1 MPTAGDGA
9 RGWETKAIG
18 STSSA
23 LISTDAACMIRSTLR
38 TKRKPV
44 ALRRR
49 IPSIPARHPDLI
61 RTRSP
66 TFKKGWGSAL
76 RVDKTALSASIS
88 SVGNAT
94 GEPPKPIRFTRL
106 GTCRTRNCSCS
117 RMRTKRY
124 LHFNPAAIA
133 PLVKRAIVREEALDF
148 AKHRLLENLFL
159 VARVSVDGV
168 PLELIHCSYRSS
180 VLPFLR
186 QRVTCSTRLLGRN
199 AHSFAASIRL
209 ALFNKTDQRLTCGS
223 QLEDPKKE
231 GRLAQ
236 LARRERGT
244 PASRSHFNSEGAQL
258 CWHG

>member
-76 RVDKTALSASIS
+76 RVDKTALSASTS
-88 SVGNAT
+88 DLKA
-94 GEPPKPIRFTRL
+94 
-106 GTCRTRNCSCS
+106 SC
-117 RMRTKRY
+117 
-124 LHFNPAAIA
+124 
-133 PLVKRAIVREEALDF
+133 
-148 AKHRLLENLFL
+148 
-159 VARVSVDGV
+159 
-168 PLELIHCSYRSS
+168 
-180 VLPFLR
+180 
-186 QRVTCSTRLLGRN
+186 
-199 AHSFAASIRL
+199 
-209 ALFNKTDQRLTCGS
+209 
-223 QLEDPKKE
+223 
-231 GRLAQ
+231 LAQ
-236 LARRERGT
+236 KNPFDSSQTSRFDPNPVADFQKGMGLGFKGRQNRSKRLDIFRG
-244 PASRSHFNSEGAQL
+244 
-258 CWHG
+258 